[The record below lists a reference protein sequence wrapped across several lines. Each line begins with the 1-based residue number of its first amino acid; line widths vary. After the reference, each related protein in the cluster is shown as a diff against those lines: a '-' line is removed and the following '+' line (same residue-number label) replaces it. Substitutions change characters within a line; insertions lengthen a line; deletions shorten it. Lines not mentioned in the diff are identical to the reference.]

1 MRGIAHSV
9 WYLDASM
16 NDEASR
22 DANSDI
28 DATNCENNYVNE
40 RDVTDRKVYVEYTT
54 HFCQILSALGIE
66 GT

>member
-1 MRGIAHSV
+1 
-9 WYLDASM
+9 M